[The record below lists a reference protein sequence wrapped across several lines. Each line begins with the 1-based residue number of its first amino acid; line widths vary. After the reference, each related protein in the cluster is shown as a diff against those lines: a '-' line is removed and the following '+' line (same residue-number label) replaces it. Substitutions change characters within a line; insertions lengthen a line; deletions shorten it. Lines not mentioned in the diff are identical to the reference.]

1 MAEQALAK
9 VPSVDIDDKGVF
21 KYILIKIV
29 GKENADGSEPSKI
42 IVRGYADC
50 KWHGKPKI
58 KYFIC

>member
-1 MAEQALAK
+1 MAEEALAK

-29 GKENADGSEPSKI
+29 GKENADGSEPTKT

-50 KWHGKPKI
+50 KWHGKQELK
-58 KYFIC
+58 